1 MTARSPG
8 FLIGLIT
15 VLVAVGPLT
24 VSIYTPSLTDI
35 RIALNATEAQVQLTL
50 TAYLLGFGF
59 AQLAVGPLSDRFGRR
74 PVLFAGLILFIAASI
89 LCGFVGSAQELAA
102 MRVVQAFGACTG
114 PVVGRA
120 MVRDLFPGEK
130 ARAVFALVGTALAV
144 APAVAPV
151 IGGQLQAHI
160 GWEANFFAL
169 AAIAAGLFMLMLA
182 LLQETNLNKDPTA
195 TSPRRLA
202 ANYRTLA
209 GDRAFLGYS
218 LVVGFIFFGLFAFS
232 ANSPF
237 VLRGLLGLSA
247 DAFGWLAL
255 FLVSAYVLGSLMSRS
270 LTRSHDLKTV
280 LKAGVCVMAVG
291 GLAMVA
297 VTQAGWVTVTSI
309 IGTNMIFNV
318 GMGLA
323 LPNAFAG
330 ALGPFPRIAG
340 AASALVGFA
349 QMMIGATG
357 TIAVAALEDGTARPL
372 GITIAIAGLAAT
384 AVAFCVIPRRTTT
397 A

>member
-1 MTARSPG
+1 MTTRSPG

-15 VLVAVGPLT
+15 MLVAVGPLT
-24 VSIYTPSLTDI
+24 VSIYVPSLTDI
-35 RIALNATEAQVQLTL
+35 RTALNATEAQVQLTL

-74 PVLFAGLILFIAASI
+74 PVLFAGLILFIGASV

-102 MRVVQAFGACTG
+102 MRVLQAFGACTG
-114 PVVGRA
+114 PVAGRA
-120 MVRDLFPGEK
+120 MVRDLFPAEK

-144 APAVAPV
+144 APAIAPV

-169 AAIAAGLFMLMLA
+169 AGIAAALFLLMLA
-182 LLQETNLNKDPTA
+182 LLQETNLQKDPTA

-202 ANYRTLA
+202 TNYRTLA
-209 GDRAFLGYS
+209 RDRAFLGYS
-218 LVVGFIFFGLFAFS
+218 LVVGFVFFGLFAFA

-255 FLVSAYVLGSLMSRS
+255 FSVSAYVLGSLMSRS
-270 LTRSHDLKTV
+270 LTRSYDLQTV
-280 LKAGVCVMAVG
+280 LKAGVCVMAAG

-297 VTQAGWVTVTSI
+297 VTQAGWVSVPSI
-309 IGTNMIFNV
+309 VGTNMIFNV

-349 QMMIGATG
+349 QMMIGAAG
-357 TIAVAALEDGTARPL
+357 TIVVAALEDGTARPL
-372 GITIAIAGLAAT
+372 GITIAIAGVAAM
-384 AVAFCVIPRRTTT
+384 AAAFGVVPRR
-397 A
+397 AAPE